1 MDLTEFKRSLLE
13 QLKVLRSDPTQ
24 AADLTAG
31 PLRVHVINLTALA
44 CEYNVET
51 KGFLVLRD
59 LTTLDSWIE
68 SYKTECLH
76 LHDTFCLQAV
86 QLVYGAVCGYLNSE
100 LKAQSAYEADV
111 RSALSTEQE
120 GNALVLMLEASL
132 REQRICTTVIFTF
145 TKPQLH

>member
-1 MDLTEFKRSLLE
+1 MDLTEFKRSLVD

-24 AADLTAG
+24 VTDLTVG
-31 PLRVHVINLTALA
+31 PLRVQVMNLTALG
-44 CEYNVET
+44 CEYDVET
-51 KGFLVLRD
+51 KGSLVLRD

-68 SYKTECLH
+68 SYKTECIH

-86 QLVYGAVCGYLNSE
+86 QLTYGAVSGYLNAE

-111 RSALSTEQE
+111 YSALCTEQE
-120 GNALVLMLEASL
+120 GNTLVIMLEACL
-132 REQRICTTVIFTF
+132 REQRMCAIAIFTF